1 MSNQSESP
9 YFDNLPTRINCGDRS
24 AAIAFGKHIHWGYWE
39 NPQLADGTLEDFAKA
54 AEQLSAK
61 MVEIAQ
67 IRDNLTILD
76 AGCGF
81 GGTISYLNDHFR
93 NLNLI
98 GINIDADQIN
108 RARELVQPKGDNK
121 ISFIQANACAIPVD
135 SLESDR
141 LLAVEC
147 IFAFPSRKQF
157 FQEAYRLLK
166 PGGKLTICDFLPAAW
181 FAGIWQYWE
190 NKINPNI
197 AKTYGTAKTDKPVF
211 SFISLAQY
219 RELAQSTGFKLATV
233 VDITKNTLPTYP
245 VVNRIMTKA
254 NPQKTIFNTT
264 QGLAMISRLGWMG
277 YIILDFVKE

>member
-9 YFDNLPTRINCGDRS
+9 YFDNLPTRIKSGDRT
-24 AAIAFGKHIHWGYWE
+24 AGVAFGKHIHWGYWE
-39 NPQLADGTLEDFAKA
+39 NPKLADGTLADFAKA

-81 GGTISYLNDHFR
+81 GGTISYLNDHFDY
-93 NLNLI
+93 LNLT
-98 GINIDADQIN
+98 GVNIDAEQVN
-108 RARELVQPKGDNK
+108 RARELVIPKGNNS
-121 ISFIQANACAIPVD
+121 ISFINANACAIPLD
-135 SLESDR
+135 SLECDR
-141 LLAVEC
+141 ILAVEC

-166 PGGKLTICDFLPAAW
+166 PGGKLTICDFLPVAW

-190 NKINPNI
+190 SKINPNI
-197 AKTYGTAKTDKPVF
+197 AKTYGTAKTAQPVF

-219 RELAQSTGFKLATV
+219 QELAQTTGFKLATV
-233 VDITKNTLPTYP
+233 LDITKNTLPTYP
-245 VVNRIMTKA
+245 VVNPIIREA
-254 NPQKTIFNTT
+254 NPKGTIFNTT
-264 QGLAMISRLGWMG
+264 QGLAVISRLGWMG